1 MIRLIFLFL
10 FLIVYFLLSLP
21 IQLVEFIVQQF
32 NMNLRNRTSLACVK
46 WALKVVTFISGV
58 KLEVN
63 GYEKIPQDRPV
74 LFIGNHISIYDV
86 IITYPLM
93 KNPTGYIAKKEIK
106 NIPFL
111 NIWMYFVNCIFLDRK
126 DPRKG
131 LKSILKAAEHINS
144 GISIVLF
151 PEGTRSKDGKLLPF
165 KDGGFK
171 IASKTSCPVVPMGIT
186 GTADIFENH
195 IPWIK
200 SSHVTVNFG
209 EPIYTDSMSKDEL
222 KHLSS
227 RVYDEVKTLSGQAS
241 AEE

>member
-1 MIRLIFLFL
+1 MIRLIFLLL

-32 NMNLRNRTSLACVK
+32 NMDFRNRTSLACVK
-46 WALKVVTFISGV
+46 WALRVVAFISGV

-63 GYEKIPQDRPV
+63 GYENIPQDQPV

-93 KNPTGYIAKKEIK
+93 KNPTGYIAKKEIQK
-106 NIPFL
+106 VPFL
-111 NIWMYFVNCIFLDRK
+111 NIWMYFVNCIFIDRT
-126 DPRKG
+126 DARKG
-131 LKSILKAAEHINS
+131 LKAILKATEHINS

-151 PEGTRSKDGKLLPF
+151 PEGTRSKDGKILPF

-195 IPWIK
+195 IPRIK
-200 SSHVTVNFG
+200 PSHVTVNFG

-227 RVYDEVKTLSGQAS
+227 RVYEEVKALSGQAS